1 MNLLELTIQ
10 GGVLIAAILL
20 LRALLRY
27 RLPGWTFRLL
37 WGVALVRLLV
47 PVALPFSW
55 NIYSGL
61 EHLAPPDA
69 PVQATPGGILS
80 PVLPEFPA
88 EPLPPQTSHPLPTQ
102 AAPAATAEIPWLT
115 LLWLAGAI
123 ILAALFLISYWRCLK
138 IFRTALPLTHPAV
151 NQWRRRCPALRG
163 VPIRQCDQIRT
174 PLTYGLHRPVVL
186 LPKGLSCDDQA
197 ELGYILLHEGA
208 HIQNQDAW
216 WKIFLALALCVH
228 WFNPLVWCMYVC
240 ASRDLERC
248 CDERVVRTCG
258 LECRS
263 DYALTLL
270 KWEER
275 RSCPHPLYSS
285 FSNKIMKERVIS
297 IMKLK
302 KQSAAA
308 LALALILV
316 VGTTVTFATSP
327 VPESENRT
335 PVSQST
341 DTSAPTTSPAGDGT
355 SQLTDSFSAPEQ
367 TPAPETETELLQQ
380 DQTTAPAA
388 EPEEVPAQTPE
399 EPQPPEEVQIPET
412 QVPSQTEPTLAEKYQ
427 IPEGYIED
435 GTTFTVA
442 NDAEYEE
449 LTKYLYALD
458 SDLNFKVYE
467 NQDGSRR
474 LEVYRRSTHA
484 QDMQNEWLENGDYKK
499 NKHGETYGSS
509 LLEATVGYRPDLI
522 AVIATDTGV
531 SGFVDSTVMNGWY
544 GYPYVSNGFPD
555 DVGKYMDWLK
565 TQPAERHLPVYDVDH
580 ETVVGTYIMYNDQSE
595 DYVKSQEDIE
605 FEVQAVTEMM
615 QDHGYSQEEIDA
627 YIQQMK
633 ADYAR

>member
-69 PVQATPGGILS
+69 PAQATPGGILS

-174 PLTYGLHRPVVL
+174 PLTYGLHRPVIL

-258 LECRS
+258 LERRS

-275 RSCPHPLYSS
+275 RSCLHPLYSS

-341 DTSAPTTSPAGDGT
+341 DTSAPTTPPAGGST
-355 SQLTDSFSAPEQ
+355 SQLTGNSAAPEDE
-367 TPAPETETELLQQ
+367 AELPQQ
-380 DQTTAPAA
+380 DQTAAPAA

-399 EPQPPEEVQIPET
+399 EPQLPEEEPS
-412 QVPSQTEPTLAEKYQ
+412 VPAEDYFTSHWD
-427 IPEGYIED
+427 IPEGELPQWYEFPIANLEEGQALAAYLQQTKGLKEGDVQYHTRND
-435 GTTFTVA
+435 GRMTLDISYTQTREEAQFLVDCP
-442 NDAEYEE
+442 NGEYP
-449 LTKYLYALD
+449 
-458 SDLNFKVYE
+458 
-467 NQDGSRR
+467 
-474 LEVYRRSTHA
+474 
-484 QDMQNEWLENGDYKK
+484 K
-499 NKHGETYGSS
+499 NSKGETYGSNRY
-509 LLEATVGYRPDLI
+509 EVYIGYKPDLI
-522 AVIATDTGV
+522 AVIATDTRA
-531 SGFVDSTVMNGWY
+531 SGYVESTVMNGYY
-544 GYPYVSNGFPD
+544 GYPYEINSPED
-555 DVGKYMDWLK
+555 ALAYMEWLK
-565 TQPAERHLPVYDVDH
+565 TQPPERHIPVYDSEH
-580 ETVVGTYIMYNDQSE
+580 EQILGTFTMYNDQSE